1 VIGATGPAG
10 KAVAVQFAGIG
21 DQVVVGSR
29 SAERAAETVEELTGL
44 WPERHLD
51 LVAGV
56 NEAAC
61 EADLVVLATPW
72 EGVGATL
79 ATLAGALRGRLV
91 VSMVNAMTKW
101 GRYMVPLVAPT
112 GSVTAAV
119 ALALPESR
127 VAGAFHNLPAGP
139 WADLEH
145 PLEAD
150 VLVVAERRS
159 DAREVVAVVDRLP
172 GLRGVDAGNLANA
185 VAVEAITATL
195 VGINLRYKAH
205 ASLRLSGLDGD

>member
-1 VIGATGPAG
+1 MIGATGPAG

-21 DQVVVGSR
+21 EQVVVGSR
-29 SAERAAETVEELTGL
+29 SAERAEAAVEEIEGL
-44 WPERHLD
+44 WPGRRLD
-51 LVAGV
+51 LVAGD
-56 NEAAC
+56 NADAC

-72 EGVGATL
+72 EGVPT
-79 ATLAGALRGRLV
+79 TLAGLVDALRGRLV
-91 VSMVNAMTKW
+91 VSMVNALTKW
-101 GRYMVPLVAPT
+101 GRYMVPVVPPT

-127 VAGAFHNLPAGP
+127 VAGAFHNLPAGA
-139 WADLEH
+139 WADLDH
-145 PLEAD
+145 PLDAD

-159 DAREVVAVVDRLP
+159 DAREVVALVDRLP

-195 VGINLRYKAH
+195 VGINLRYGAH
-205 ASLRLSGLDGD
+205 ASLRLTGFDRG